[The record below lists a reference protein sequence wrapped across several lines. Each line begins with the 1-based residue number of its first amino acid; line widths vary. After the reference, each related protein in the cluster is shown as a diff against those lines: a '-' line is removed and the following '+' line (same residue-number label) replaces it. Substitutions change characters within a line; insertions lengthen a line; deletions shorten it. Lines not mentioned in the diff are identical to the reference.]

1 MPSPSPEIVQ
11 LLSAFAV
18 VLTAPTYRKALTL
31 IYGTILSNG
40 RRTITSALRATG
52 MAESQAYG
60 TYHRVLNR
68 AVWSP
73 RALSRIL
80 LSLLIQAFVPP
91 SASLV
96 ILVDETIEARKG
108 RKIKNKGWFR
118 DPVRSGIRQVN
129 YVLGLR
135 WIVMALVVPVPWSQ
149 RSWAC
154 PFLAV
159 PARSPKTAARL
170 GRKNWTIVQWTV
182 HLIGWVRRWQPDRE
196 IVLVGDGSYA
206 AILLVQR
213 CQRLKQP
220 VKLVSRLRLDAQL
233 YAPPPTARPKGKRG
247 PMPKK
252 GARQP
257 QLADRLNDEQ
267 TAWRKMALSWYADGL
282 QTIEYA
288 TGTALWHRPGQGPVP
303 LRWVLIRSPEEK
315 FKPGALF
322 CSDTSVSAQQIV
334 EWFIL
339 RWNIEVT
346 FEEVRAFLGFGT
358 QRHWSDRAIERTS
371 PCLLGLFSLIT
382 LMAHRLHG
390 AQLPKQ
396 QASWYAKSDAT
407 FSDAL
412 AAVRLDLLQ
421 IPKCL
426 MSSDRYDRYLFP
438 AHLIRSLVTLAATA
452 A

>member
-1 MPSPSPEIVQ
+1 MPSPSSEIVQ

-18 VLTAPTYRKALTL
+18 VFTAPTYRKALTL
-31 IYGTILSNG
+31 VYGTILGNG
-40 RRTITSALRATG
+40 RRTVSSALRAMG
-52 MAESQAYG
+52 MAESEQYG

-73 RALSRIL
+73 RELSRIL
-80 LSLLIQAFVPP
+80 LALLIEAFVPP
-91 SASLV
+91 GAPLL

-118 DPVRSGIRQVN
+118 DPVRSGMRQVN
-129 YVLGLR
+129 YVLGIR
-135 WIVMALVVPVPWSQ
+135 WIVMALVVTVPWSQ

-154 PFLAV
+154 PFLAI
-159 PARSPKTAARL
+159 PARSPKTAQRL
-170 GRKNWTIVQWTV
+170 GRKNWTIVQWTAY
-182 HLIGWVRRWQPDRE
+182 LIGWVRRWQPDRE
-196 IVLVGDGSYA
+196 IILVGDGSYA

-233 YAPPPTARPKGKRG
+233 YELPPTERPKGKRG

-257 QLADRLNDEQ
+257 KLADRLYDEQ
-267 TAWRKMALSWYADGL
+267 TAWHKMELSWYSDGL
-282 QTIEYA
+282 HTIEYA

-303 LRWVLIRSPEEK
+303 LRWVLIRSPEGK

-322 CSDTSVSAQQIV
+322 CSDASLSVQQIV
-334 EWFIL
+334 ASFIM

-346 FEEVRAFLGFGT
+346 FEEVRAFLAFGT
-358 QRHWSDRAIERTS
+358 QRHWSDRATERTS
-371 PCLLGLFSLIT
+371 PCLLGLFSLVT

-396 QASWYAKSDAT
+396 EASWYEKSDAT

-421 IPKCL
+421 IPNYV
-426 MSSDRYDRYLFP
+426 MSSDRNDRYLFP
-438 AHLIRSLVTLAATA
+438 AHLIRSLATLAATA

>member
-18 VLTAPTYRKALTL
+18 VLTAPTYRRALTL
-31 IYGTILSNG
+31 VYGTILSNG
-40 RRTITSALRATG
+40 RRTVTSALRAMG
-52 MAESQAYG
+52 LAENQQYG
-60 TYHRVLNR
+60 SYHRVLNR

-73 RALSRIL
+73 RELSRIL
-80 LSLLIQAFVPP
+80 LALLIQAFVQPG
-91 SASLV
+91 ASLV
-96 ILVDETIEARKG
+96 IVVDETIEARKG
-108 RKIKNKGWFR
+108 GKIKNKGWFR

-129 YVLGLR
+129 YVLGIR
-135 WIVMALVVPVPWSQ
+135 WIVMALVVTVPWSQ

-159 PARSPKTAARL
+159 PTRSPKTAQRL
-170 GRKNWTIVQWTV
+170 RRKNWTIVQWTS

-206 AILLVQR
+206 AIVLVQR

-220 VKLVSRLRLDAQL
+220 VKLISRLRLDAQL
-233 YAPPPTARPKGKRG
+233 YDPPPTERPKGKRG

-257 QLADRLNDEQ
+257 QLADRLADEQ
-267 TAWRKMALSWYADGL
+267 TQWCKMELSWYSDGL

-288 TGTALWHRPGQGPVP
+288 TGTALWHCPGQGPVP
-303 LRWVLIRSPEEK
+303 LRWVLIRSPQNL

-322 CSDTSVSAQQIV
+322 CSDSGVSAQQIV

-346 FEEVRAFLGFGT
+346 FEEVRAFLAFGT

-396 QASWYAKSDAT
+396 RASWYEKSDAT
-407 FSDAL
+407 FSDVL

-421 IPKCL
+421 IPNYI
-426 MSSDRYDRYLFP
+426 MSSDRHDRYLFP
-438 AHLIRSLVTLAATA
+438 AHLIRSLVSLAATA

>member
-1 MPSPSPEIVQ
+1 MPTPSPEIVQ

-18 VLTAPTYRKALTL
+18 VFTAPTYRRALTL
-31 IYGTILSNG
+31 VYGTILSNG
-40 RRTITSALRATG
+40 RRTVTSALCAMG
-52 MAESQAYG
+52 LAENQQYAN
-60 TYHRVLNR
+60 YHRVLNR

-73 RALSRIL
+73 RTLSRIL
-80 LSLLIQAFVPP
+80 LALLIQAFVPP
-91 SASLV
+91 GASLV

-108 RKIKNKGWFR
+108 RKIKHKGWFR

-129 YVLGLR
+129 YVLGIR
-135 WIVMALVVPVPWSQ
+135 WIVMALVVTVPWSQ

-159 PARSPKTAARL
+159 PTRSPKTAQRL
-170 GRKNWTIVQWTV
+170 RRKHWTIVQWTA

-206 AILLVQR
+206 AIVLVRR
-213 CQRLKQP
+213 CQRFKQP

-233 YAPPPTARPKGKRG
+233 YDPPPTERPKGKRG

-252 GARQP
+252 GNRQP
-257 QLADRLNDEQ
+257 KLAERLIDPQ
-267 TAWRKMALSWYADGL
+267 TAWSKMDISWYSDGVRTL
-282 QTIEYA
+282 EYT
-288 TGTALWHRPGQGPVP
+288 TGAALWHRPGQEPVA
-303 LRWVLIRSPEEK
+303 LRWVLVRSPENR
-315 FKPGALF
+315 FKPAALF
-322 CSDTSVSAQQIV
+322 CSDTAVSAQQIV
-334 EWFIL
+334 AWFIL

-346 FEEVRAFLGFGT
+346 FEEVRALLGFGT

-371 PCLLGLFSLIT
+371 PCLLGLFSLVT

-390 AQLPKQ
+390 TQLPKQ
-396 QASWYAKSDAT
+396 QASWYEKSDAT
-407 FSDAL
+407 FSDVL

-421 IPKCL
+421 IPHYI
-426 MSSDRYDRYLFP
+426 MSSDRHDRYLFP
-438 AHLIRSLVTLAATA
+438 AHLIRSLVSLAATA

>member
-18 VLTAPTYRKALTL
+18 VFTAPTYRKALTL
-31 IYGTILSNG
+31 VYGTILGNG
-40 RRTITSALRATG
+40 RRTVTSALRAMG

-73 RALSRIL
+73 RELSRIL
-80 LSLLIQAFVPP
+80 LSLLLQAFVAPG
-91 SASLV
+91 ASLV

-108 RKIKNKGWFR
+108 RKIKNRGWFR

-135 WIVMALVVPVPWSQ
+135 WIVMALVVTVPWSQ
-149 RSWAC
+149 RPWAC

-170 GRKNWTIVQWTV
+170 GRRSWTIVQWTA
-182 HLIGWVRRWQPDRE
+182 HLIGWVRRWQPERD
-196 IVLVGDGSYA
+196 IILVGDGSYA

-233 YAPPPTARPKGKRG
+233 YEPPPAERPKGKRG

-252 GARQP
+252 GERQP
-257 QLADRLNDEQ
+257 KLADRLNDEQ
-267 TAWRKMALSWYADGL
+267 TEWRKMELSWYSEGL

-322 CSDTSVSAQQIV
+322 CSDSSVSAQQIV

-346 FEEVRAFLGFGT
+346 FEEARAFLGFGT

-371 PCLLGLFSLIT
+371 PCFFGLFSLIT

-407 FSDAL
+407 FSDVL
-412 AAVRLDLLQ
+412 AAVRLDLLH
-421 IPKCL
+421 IPNYV
-426 MSSDRYDRYLFP
+426 MSLQHNDRYLFP
-438 AHLIRSLVTLAATA
+438 GHLIRSLVTLAANA

>member
-1 MPSPSPEIVQ
+1 MPSPSSEIVQ

-18 VLTAPTYRKALTL
+18 VFTAPTFGKALTL
-31 IYGTILSNG
+31 VYGTILGSG
-40 RRTITSALRATG
+40 RRTVTSALRAMG
-52 MAESQAYG
+52 LAESQAYG

-73 RALSRIL
+73 RELSRIL
-80 LSLLIQAFVPP
+80 LDLLIRAFVPP
-91 SASLV
+91 GASLV
-96 ILVDETIEARKG
+96 LLVDETIEARKG

-135 WIVMALVVPVPWSQ
+135 WIVMALVVTVPWSQ
-149 RSWAC
+149 RPWAC

-170 GRKNWTIVQWTV
+170 KRKNWTIVQWTA
-182 HLIGWVRRWQPDRE
+182 HLVGWVRRWQPERE

-206 AILLVQR
+206 AILLVRR

-233 YAPPPTARPKGKRG
+233 YQTPPTERPKGKPG

-267 TAWRKMALSWYADGL
+267 TAWCSMELSWYSDGW

-288 TGTALWHRPGQGPVP
+288 TGTALWHCPGQGPVP
-303 LRWVLIRSPEEK
+303 LRWVLIRSPEDR

-322 CSDTSVSAQQIV
+322 CSDPAVSAQQIV

-358 QRHWSDRAIERTS
+358 QRQWSDRAIERTS
-371 PCLLGLFSLIT
+371 PCLLGLFSLVT
-382 LMAHRLHG
+382 LMARRLHG

-396 QASWYAKSDAT
+396 QTSWYAKPDAT
-407 FSDAL
+407 FSDVL

-421 IPKCL
+421 IPNYV
-426 MSSDRYDRYLFP
+426 MSSENDDRYLFP
-438 AHLIRSLVTLAATA
+438 TRLIRSLVTLAATA